1 MTTSPRET
9 DLTRPRESTRSFETT
24 LICIRCP
31 AQSVRTRAPANHVN
45 RSVSCGPQVT
55 EIDYQRAENMVLRRG
70 FQKDQLER
78 MLDEYCDLNLL
89 QLDPTRTTISFVT

>member
-1 MTTSPRET
+1 MSRG
-9 DLTRPRESTRSFETT
+9 
-24 LICIRCP
+24 
-31 AQSVRTRAPANHVN
+31 A
-45 RSVSCGPQVT
+45 QVT

>member
-1 MTTSPRET
+1 MSRG
-9 DLTRPRESTRSFETT
+9 
-24 LICIRCP
+24 
-31 AQSVRTRAPANHVN
+31 A
-45 RSVSCGPQVT
+45 QVT
-55 EIDYQRAENMVLRRG
+55 EIDSQRAENMVLRRG